1 MILIFYILKLYKL
14 TNTSNNILRLLIE
27 KEKLSETNFLEWHR
41 NMRIVL
47 TDEKELYVLGEPIPE
62 ALPAGAPAAQ
72 RNAYNRHLND
82 YVKVTNFSSGMST
95 TIIFQRDFPNQMFEG
110 HLI

>member
-1 MILIFYILKLYKL
+1 MF
-14 TNTSNNILRLLIE
+14 
-27 KEKLSETNFLEWHR
+27 ETNFLDWHR

-47 TDEKELYVLGEPIPE
+47 TYEKKLYVLDEPTPE
-62 ALPAGAPAAQ
+62 AQPAGAPAAQ

-82 YVKVTNFSSGMST
+82 YVKVINFSSGMST
-95 TIIFQRDFPNQMFEG
+95 TIIFQWEFPNQMFEG